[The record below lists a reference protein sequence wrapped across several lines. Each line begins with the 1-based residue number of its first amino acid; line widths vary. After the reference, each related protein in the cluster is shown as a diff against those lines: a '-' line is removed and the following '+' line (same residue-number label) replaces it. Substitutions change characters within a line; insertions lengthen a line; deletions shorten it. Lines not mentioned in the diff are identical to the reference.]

1 MNNKKGKVVNF
12 LASDGKEYQ
21 FRIESVEKSSNGK
34 EYEALMVSSTLE
46 IMNQYLK
53 LNNESSSR
61 NLKILEREK
70 LYLKEDLVFMKSSKF
85 ALTLLDTLN
94 DYLIHKTTF
103 TPEYPETD
111 KMVTYLFYLV
121 PEAS

>member
-1 MNNKKGKVVNF
+1 
-12 LASDGKEYQ
+12 
-21 FRIESVEKSSNGK
+21 
-34 EYEALMVSSTLE
+34 MVSSTLE

-53 LNNESSSR
+53 LNNESSFR

-121 PEAS
+121 PEASKNGNE